1 MKFVDYAVITVI
13 SGNGGKGAVSFRR
26 EKFLPKG
33 APDGG
38 DGGKGGDVTM
48 IADHNITSLL
58 DFRYKPKFAAESG
71 KNGAGNNKKGRN
83 GKNLTIKVP
92 LGTIIT
98 DRDTGEFI
106 ADLTKNSEKV
116 IIAKGGGGGKGNSF
130 FKSSTN
136 RSPRFAQPG
145 MPGETKTIS
154 LELKTLADIGIIGL
168 PNAGKSTL
176 ISKLSKCRPE
186 IASYPFTTKSPNL
199 GVCLDPDEGKFYIA
213 ADIPGIME
221 GAAQGYGLGIKF
233 LKHIERTKILLHVIE
248 IGKPEDVIKRY
259 RTVISEINK
268 FNKDI
273 LTKKQIVAIN
283 KIDMIPNAME
293 YENIKNKLNNF
304 FKATEIE
311 PFFISASENTGIDK
325 LNSKLKLLISP

>member
-1 MKFVDYAVITVI
+1 MKFVDYAVIAVV

-38 DGGKGGDVTM
+38 DGGDGGDVTI
-48 IADHNITSLL
+48 IADHNIASLL

-83 GKNLTIKVP
+83 GKSLTIKVP

-106 ADLTKNSEKV
+106 ADLTKNGEKV
-116 IIAKGGGGGKGNSF
+116 IIAKGGIGGKGNSF

-145 MPGETKTIS
+145 MPGETKAIS

-176 ISKLSKCRPE
+176 ISKLSKCRPK

-199 GVCLDPDEGKFYIA
+199 GVCLDSDEGKSYIV

-221 GAAQGYGLGIKF
+221 GAAQGYGLGIRF
-233 LKHIERTKILLHVIE
+233 LKHIERTKVLLHVIE

-259 RTVISEINK
+259 RNVISEIDK

-273 LTKKQIVAIN
+273 LTKKQIVVIN
-283 KIDMIPNAME
+283 KIDTIPNATE
-293 YENIKNKLNNF
+293 YENIKNKLNDF
-304 FKATEIE
+304 FRTVEIE
-311 PFFISASENTGIDK
+311 PFFISASENTGIDR
-325 LNSKLKLLISP
+325 LNSELKLLTSL